1 MAPQPSTQTLRC
13 PQCGVAMVA
22 SARFCATC
30 GHVVTVRSAPEP
42 AVSDPQVDAVT
53 TRPEAGTE
61 IRLASRGV
69 RCSAALLD
77 LAAMMSPAL
86 PLSIAAALL
95 GVAEVVYI
103 VQPVAFAAVW
113 LWLQIWQGL
122 TGTTFGKSML
132 GLRLVRAADRRPPG
146 FAATMTRSGIFFA
159 TLGFAARAVIISR
172 TPVSGAHDRA
182 SGLLVIDVTQG
193 ANPLGARQLTTL
205 RRSVDR
211 GLSRVQSPVPVTS
224 PRRG

>member
-1 MAPQPSTQTLRC
+1 MAAQPSAEAHRC
-13 PQCGVAMVA
+13 PQCGVAMAA

-30 GHVVTVRSAPEP
+30 GHLITHRSSPPPAAAPP
-42 AVSDPQVDAVT
+42 PVAVT
-53 TRPEAGTE
+53 QGPTGGDE
-61 IRLASRGV
+61 IRLAGRGV

-86 PLSIAAALL
+86 PLSIAAAVL
-95 GVAEVVYI
+95 GVAEIVYI
-103 VQPVAFAAVW
+103 VLPVAFAAVW
-113 LWLQIWQGL
+113 VWLQVWQGL

-132 GLRLVRAADRRPPG
+132 GLRLVRAGDLRAPG

-159 TLGFAARAVIISR
+159 TLGLAARSVLASR
-172 TPVSGAHDRA
+172 TAVSGSHDRA
-182 SGLLVIDVTQG
+182 SGLVVIDVTQG

-211 GLSRVQSPVPVTS
+211 GLNRVQSPVPVTS